1 MALMLSIGM
10 ATATQGAS
18 LAFANE
24 GADQTQDPAPQTAEQ
39 AIPLAKTSASACIQA
54 LYADLDGNSSLL
66 EKTITPLDP
75 EAERAS
81 RVESLIAEAMAH
93 VGTPYAYGGT
103 TPSGFDCSGF
113 TGYVFNKALGVELP
127 RTAAAQSGVAERISL
142 DEAERG
148 DLLFWG
154 NGGVYHTGI
163 YLGDG
168 EYVHASPR
176 KGIVVQ
182 SMAAYCPTFAAHII

>member
-24 GADQTQDPAPQTAEQ
+24 SANVPGEAQVPTSEQT
-39 AIPLAKTSASACIQA
+39 IPLAKTSASACIQA
-54 LYADLDGNSSLL
+54 LCADLGDGTSLRD
-66 EKTITPLDP
+66 KTITPMDP
-75 EAERAS
+75 QAEHEA
-81 RVESLIAEAMAH
+81 RVESLITAALEY

-113 TGYVFNKALGVELP
+113 TGYVFNEALGIELP
-127 RTAAAQSGVAERISL
+127 RTAAAQSGVAERVSL

-182 SMAAYCPTFAAHII
+182 SMSAYCPTFAAHII